1 MAAILFLADDERERE
16 CVCVKQNESV
26 SRSKTSLDCLDDV
39 EVIKR
44 HRIPRKFLV
53 QLVEL
58 VKRTW
63 RDQPTETLAFG
74 LNPGM

>member
-1 MAAILFLADDERERE
+1 MRVFRD
-16 CVCVKQNESV
+16 
-26 SRSKTSLDCLDDV
+26 RSLDDV

-44 HRIPRKFLV
+44 HRLPRKFLV

-63 RDQPTETLAFG
+63 SAQLRETTRFRALPRYVDN
-74 LNPGM
+74 LSTPSPIISKTIINVYIV